1 MNAKFWWIYFF
12 RLSFILGLLGD
23 WREHFFFS
31 HFQVY
36 TIIAFIHTETEA
48 ENYLIKGEFN
58 QFGCQNS
65 WPWSNAL
72 YVQFVGVFFSS
83 HLDRDIQQIIDM
95 QTIWVLFYFN
105 EVGFLWGFFC
115 QKSKW
120 NLGNTMLSSNENF
133 WTNVLFYLFN
143 WSSRWTLKIQHQNG
157 ILNRMPFEWV
167 GFIMNGYGIRQP
179 SHFVCGWRN
188 KIVRL
193 AYLGVEFSFSIHV
206 LCFTGPN
213 TLGFNSFSKWA
224 RHYQEM
230 FCFNLC
236 VIEVNEERFLKWKR
250 QQNDTIKKK
259 INWMNCDATTDGK
272 IYKIYYAKSAV
283 ALLHAC
289 SALWISAITMKSKC
303 FRYCTILFRCNVANR
318 LEITRCYQWILWIY
332 FNKTYVF
339 SQRIRKAHFYTKCQN
354 GERSIVRA
362 GNTTTRLSFHFPPH
376 SIWSKCLA
384 TMIRQIQWQLRQHS
398 ESLFKVSFCPNI
410 AEPIEHVALSAP
422 CSSAISL
429 VIIIKYE

>member
-1 MNAKFWWIYFF
+1 MNAKFWWIDFF

-105 EVGFLWGFFC
+105 GVGFLWGFFC

-157 ILNRMPFEWV
+157 VLNRMPFEWV

-259 INWMNCDATTDGK
+259 SIGWIATRQPTEKSIKSTTQNLLLRYYMHVRHFEFRQSPWNRNVSDIVQYYFDAMMQIDWKSPDVISEFCEFISIKLTFLVRESGK
-272 IYKIYYAKSAV
+272 HTS
-283 ALLHAC
+283 
-289 SALWISAITMKSKC
+289 T
-303 FRYCTILFRCNVANR
+303 RNVKMVRDR
-318 LEITRCYQWILWIY
+318 LCAPGTRRQDY
-332 FNKTYVF
+332 
-339 SQRIRKAHFYTKCQN
+339 
-354 GERSIVRA
+354 RSIFHRIPYGQSVLRLWFGKFSDNC
-362 GNTTTRLSFHFPPH
+362 GNTQNR
-376 SIWSKCLA
+376 
-384 TMIRQIQWQLRQHS
+384 
-398 ESLFKVSFCPNI
+398 SLK
-410 AEPIEHVALSAP
+410 
-422 CSSAISL
+422 
-429 VIIIKYE
+429 